1 MANKGNSMSAS
12 QGKLTVA
19 QKDNLLSRFGT
30 KLVNIAALRGDVLQ
44 AIPPSQRQIG
54 KDYVPPMAAL
64 SIIDPQKVSMGHAQK
79 LQATQLPKSFSWRN
93 AEDIKKAGKGKMM
106 MGPVRNQLTC
116 GSCWAVAAATA
127 LSNRWSIATQTPIDL
142 SETYLMS
149 CMTEGTS
156 QQCNGGLP
164 VDAGQFFEESGTV
177 SRDCYPYTW
186 CENSEGC
193 NAQGSGEAAGENN
206 SLIPAC
212 GDKCLAC
219 PDGGPNCKP
228 SEAEFKIYK
237 AKKGTTKQLVT
248 IEDIKADLF
257 TFGPLTGSYCV
268 FSDFLTEG
276 ANNFS
281 KTAGVYINRQNKD
294 SPYGDNDAAKQIM
307 GFHAVTIIG
316 WGQKQVPDFGT
327 VPYWEV
333 LNSWGP
339 EFGDNGVWLHAM
351 SDAEKDININVGM
364 DIPAEFDVGNGQ
376 KQKLGGATSF
386 LPDTEYVATQGGN
399 NNGDNSNGGNGNNDG
414 NSPGPSSGGSWVS
427 PKSVIGYIM
436 IACLLVLIVL
446 MMAYVTT
453 CA

>member
-1 MANKGNSMSAS
+1 MANKGNSIS

-44 AIPPSQRQIG
+44 AIPPSQRKIG

-93 AEDIKKAGKGKMM
+93 AEDIKKAGKGKML

-116 GSCWAVAAATA
+116 GSCWAVSSATA
-127 LSNRWSIATQTPIDL
+127 FSNRWSIATQTPIDL
-142 SETYLMS
+142 SETYIMS
-149 CMTEGTS
+149 CMTEGDS
-156 QQCNGGLP
+156 NGCAGGFPLQ
-164 VDAGQFFEESGTV
+164 AGQFLETKGTTT
-177 SRDCYPYTW
+177 RECFGYDF
-186 CENSEGC
+186 CENSDSCSG
-193 NAQGSGEAAGENN
+193 QGQGEAAEENN
-206 SLIPAC
+206 NLIPAC
-212 GDKCLAC
+212 GDKCVTC

-228 SEAEFKIYK
+228 SEVELKLYK
-237 AKKGTTKQLVT
+237 AKEGSTKQLVT

-257 TFGPLTGSYCV
+257 TYGPLIGSYGV
-268 FSDFLTEG
+268 MADFLAEG

-281 KTAGVYINRQNKD
+281 KTGGVYINRQ
-294 SPYGDNDAAKQIM
+294 DNDASKQLM
-307 GFHAVTIIG
+307 GFHAITIIG
-316 WGQKQVPDFGT
+316 WGEKQVPELGT
-327 VPYWEV
+327 VPYWEC

-351 SDAEKDININVGM
+351 TDAEKNINTSVGM

-386 LPDTEYVATQGGN
+386 IPATEYVATQGGN
-399 NNGDNSNGGNGNNDG
+399 NNGNGNGGGNNNGGDNG
-414 NSPGPSSGGSWVS
+414 TATVGSWVS
-427 PKSVIGYIM
+427 PKSIIGSVI

-446 MMAYVTT
+446 MLAFVTT
-453 CA
+453 CSA